1 MRLLIITFS
10 FIALTFSS
18 CSQTEISSDSINEVE
33 AGLTTDIQE
42 SLNASTL
49 LNVSYGDHPQQVFD
63 IYLPEGRTRQKTKV
77 IMVVHG
83 GNWTNGDKSSMTN
96 LVLDL
101 KQNNPNHAIV
111 NINYVLGSDSHFAF
125 PNQFFDIKEAINFI
139 KSKRNKYSINPE
151 IGLIGSS
158 AGGHLALQYTYKYD
172 TDNDVKFV
180 GSLCG
185 PTNFL
190 DPHYN
195 GVANQLVDLL
205 VDIKY
210 YQKQTSTNYLFT
222 EYLKKLSPTYN
233 VSYTS
238 KPTILFYGDTDMVVP
253 LSNGLTLNEDLSNHN
268 IETSLNIFEGG
279 HGAWYTETYNET
291 LHNNLQ
297 AFITEHLFVSDL

>member
-1 MRLLIITFS
+1 MRLIITFS

-18 CSQTEISSDSINEVE
+18 CSQTEISFDDISEVE
-33 AGLTTDIQE
+33 VGLTTDIQE
-42 SLNASTL
+42 SLNASNL

-125 PNQFFDIKEAINFI
+125 PNQFFDIKAAIDFI
-139 KSKRNKYSINPE
+139 KSKRNEYSINPE

-190 DPHYN
+190 DPYYN
-195 GVANQLVDLL
+195 GVANQLIDTL

-210 YQKQTSTNYLFT
+210 YQKQSLTNYLFT
-222 EYLKKLSPTYN
+222 EYLKILSPTYN
-233 VSYTS
+233 VYYTS

-253 LSNGLTLNEDLSNHN
+253 LSNGVTLNDDLSIHN

-279 HGAWYTETYNET
+279 HGGWYTEAYNET
-291 LHNNLQ
+291 LHTNLQ